1 MLVLPCRFSGHSAA
15 CGYIHRQRNIEIIL
29 KKEKQGGNFHKQHR
43 EIMNSPSSGQALAAE
58 AAHSYRS
65 NTGVDRN
72 GQMHM
77 FGSRT
82 FAQIVAITRDCLVA

>member
-1 MLVLPCRFSGHSAA
+1 MLVLPCRFSGHF
-15 CGYIHRQRNIEIIL
+15 CRMWIYKYRNRDLEIIL

-43 EIMNSPSSGQALAAE
+43 EIMNSPFSGQALAAE
-58 AAHSYRS
+58 AAHTYRT

-82 FAQIVAITRDCLVA
+82 FAQTVAITRDC